1 MHVSHKDMSKKVI
14 VIGSGFAGIASAAM
28 LAKKGYDVTV
38 LEKNS
43 SLGGR
48 ARQMVKEGYHFDM
61 GPSWYWMPEI
71 FDDFFKNFGKKA
83 SDFYELER
91 LDPSY
96 RVYFGQDDFVDIPA
110 SLDGVYQLFEKIE
123 KGSSTGLK
131 KFLEEAKYKYEVGM
145 GEFVNKP
152 SLSILEFMDVRLFR
166 SVFKMQLL
174 TSITNHIKQF
184 THNKRLLSLLEFPV
198 LFLGAK
204 PQDTP
209 ALYSMMNYSDIVLG
223 TWYPK
228 GGFYSVIK
236 AMVQV
241 AEEQGVKFQVNE
253 NVEKINVRNG
263 KAYSVQSNG
272 KEISADIVVAAA
284 DYAHVDQHL
293 LSEENRRYS
302 AKYWDTRKLA
312 PSCLLYYIGLDKK
325 LDNILHHTLFFDA
338 DFDKHASEI
347 YDNPVWPTDPLLY
360 TSCPSQNDPTLAPPG
375 KDVLFILIPVAV
387 DMKDTPEIREKY
399 LTLALDRVEKRLG
412 QSIREHIVVKESFAY
427 SDFVNDYNSLKGN
440 AYGLANTLFQ
450 TAFLK
455 PSMKSKKV
463 KNLYYTGQLTVPG
476 PGVPPCLISGQVVA
490 NLIEKENK

>member
-1 MHVSHKDMSKKVI
+1 MSKKVI
-14 VIGSGFAGIASAAM
+14 VIGSGFAGIASAAV

-43 SLGGR
+43 TLGGR
-48 ARQMVKEGYHFDM
+48 ARQMVKDGYHFDM
-61 GPSWYWMPEI
+61 GPSWYWMPEV

-83 SDFYELER
+83 TDFYELER

-96 RVYFGQDDFVDIPA
+96 RVYFGQDDYVDIPA

-152 SLSILEFMDVRLFR
+152 SLSILEFMDLRLFR
-166 SVFKMQLL
+166 SLFKMQLL

-228 GGFYSVIK
+228 GGMYSVIK

-284 DYAHVDQHL
+284 DYAHVDQQL

-302 AKYWDTRKLA
+302 PRYWDTRKLA

-360 TSCPSQNDPTLAPPG
+360 TSCPSQNDPTIAPPG
-375 KDVLFILIPVAV
+375 KDVLFVLIPVAV
-387 DMKDTPEIREKY
+387 DLKDTPEIREQY
-399 LTLALDRVEKRLG
+399 LDLALERVEKRLG

-427 SDFVNDYNSLKGN
+427 SDFVKDYNSLKGN

-455 PSMKSKKV
+455 PSIKSKKV

>member
-1 MHVSHKDMSKKVI
+1 MSKKVL
-14 VIGSGFAGIASAAM
+14 VIGSGFAGIASAAL

-48 ARQMVKEGYHFDM
+48 ARQMVKDGYYFDM

-71 FDDFFKNFGKKA
+71 FDDFFKHFGKKA
-83 SDFYELER
+83 TDFYELER

-110 SLDGVYQLFEKIE
+110 SLDGVYQLFERIE
-123 KGSSTGLK
+123 KGSSEGLN
-131 KFLEEAKYKYEVGM
+131 KFLEEAKYKYEIGM
-145 GEFVNKP
+145 GEFVHKP
-152 SLSILEFMDVRLFR
+152 SLSIMEFVDLRIFKSL
-166 SVFKMQLL
+166 FKMQLL

-184 THNKRLLSLLEFPV
+184 TSNKKLLSLLEFPV

-223 TWYPK
+223 TWYPH
-228 GGFYSVIK
+228 GGMYSVVK
-236 AMVQV
+236 AMVKV
-241 AEEQGVKFQVNE
+241 AEDQGVKFRVNE
-253 NVEKINVRNG
+253 NVEKINVKNG
-263 KAYSVQSNG
+263 RAYSVTSNG
-272 KEISADIVVAAA
+272 KEIQADVVVAAA

-293 LSEENRRYS
+293 LSPEHRRYS

-325 LDNILHHTLFFDA
+325 LNNILHHTLFFDA
-338 DFDKHASEI
+338 DFNQHAAEI
-347 YDNPVWPTDPLLY
+347 YDHPQWPSDPLLY

-375 KDVLFILIPVAV
+375 KDILFVLIPVAV
-387 DMKDTPEIREKY
+387 DLKDTPEIREKY
-399 LTLALDRVEKRLG
+399 LAMALERVEKRLG
-412 QSIREHIVVKESFAY
+412 QSIRPHIVVKESYAY
-427 SDFVNDYNSLKGN
+427 SDFVKDYNSLKGN
-440 AYGLANTLFQ
+440 AYGLANTIMQ

-476 PGVPPCLISGQVVA
+476 PGVPPCLISGEVVA
-490 NLIEKENK
+490 NLVEKENGV